1 MQVATESRRHREKTR
16 QDDQDSQDEKAL
28 LSAAAKHNDIS
39 AGKGSPPLIRRGSA
53 GGSQRGVV
61 ETPRGRTTPAMA
73 FGHSI
78 PSSTEE
84 GTISWL
90 L

>member
-39 AGKGSPPLIRRGSA
+39 AGKGSPPLIS
-53 GGSQRGVV
+53 
-61 ETPRGRTTPAMA
+61 
-73 FGHSI
+73 
-78 PSSTEE
+78 
-84 GTISWL
+84 L
-90 L
+90 